1 MELVAKLCP
10 NIRKIMFQL
19 NNEYVTDISQIYLPF
34 KNLSEIHQWGGDFY
48 ADKVNKF
55 IEEIGHQ
62 LKVLYFI
69 HVGKN
74 FWDCKIFKSM
84 CMWSILHSVD
94 EIDLAALSLIS
105 NKCIN
110 LETFGLYNCIFREL
124 HLSNEQIIMNVSR

>member
-1 MELVAKLCP
+1 
-10 NIRKIMFQL
+10 MFQL

-55 IEEIGHQ
+55 IEDIGHQ

-74 FWDCKIFKSM
+74 FWIYKIFK
-84 CMWSILHSVD
+84 HVHVD
-94 EIDLAALSLIS
+94 EHSS
-105 NKCIN
+105 
-110 LETFGLYNCIFREL
+110 FRRWNRL
-124 HLSNEQIIMNVSR
+124 GCPVFDIKQMHQPRDIWPL